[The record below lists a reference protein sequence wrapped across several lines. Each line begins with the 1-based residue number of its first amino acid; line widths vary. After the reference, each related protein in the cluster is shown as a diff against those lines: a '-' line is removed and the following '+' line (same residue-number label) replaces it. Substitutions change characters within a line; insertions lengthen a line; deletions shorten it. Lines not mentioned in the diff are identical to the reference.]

1 MVRKPT
7 DNSTATGRPRRR
19 AVEACIFCRKRKIKC
34 NNEQPTCANCKTYGK
49 DCVYEPLSIS
59 SNNPPSNSTPARDRA
74 ERRQRVTPRKP
85 KEWANAS
92 SRHTR
97 HSREVEEDR
106 HSQYV
111 DTPSPLLNDV
121 GVSLGPSDQA
131 QTDHQ
136 SEAPADQ
143 TPSHRTGVSRIVV
156 SANGVSSYH
165 GRTSALFEENPQERV
180 STVDLHPRMP
190 DEWIEKGLVA
200 EAAKQRQL
208 EDFNYR
214 AGTLDF
220 DGVDPELGMHL
231 LSLHWNRQ
239 HHSFLL
245 TYRPAFMRDMACNGP
260 YFSKILLNAIYFGAS
275 KFSPRREVRRDPDD
289 VRTAGWAFR
298 ERVRKLLGDAL
309 DSSDITTIQA
319 LLVMTNSLFAL
330 GDERSAAWLY
340 AGLAFRMIIDL
351 GMHVD
356 ASGLGITRR
365 FSDED
370 LEIRRRVFWG
380 AFVVDKIQSLYQG
393 RPASLKESDTLVP
406 IKFLDTFEEFE
417 NWAPFAYSA
426 QNNNYPGSPAYS
438 VSTFTY
444 LCRLSVVMSDI
455 LSCIYTE
462 RAFDKSPQ
470 ELLTMLQNLS
480 SKLAAWKDDLPTHLM
495 FDHKSNLRIPP
506 PHVLS
511 LHAMYHVLTILLHRP
526 FVADGHLYNTSRSIS
541 VNSFITCA
549 TAADNIVDVLRVY
562 DQVFSVRHAP
572 YLISYATYVAATI
585 HVRIAAKR
593 STESGA
599 RECLETCLSVFRE
612 NQETNWAVRR
622 AKAIVEGL
630 MSRLGVK
637 FAERDSNIATNN
649 NPTSNTIETGLD
661 LGERSRPERRQAAT
675 HLVGSNSNP
684 SLPENESPSMGW
696 SDIDGIIQTFVRGQ
710 DYNVGPVEIGQ
721 PELPPQVLPPA
732 TANQQSSGDL
742 TGNVGN
748 PSWIQGL
755 PEGEGASVDDLL
767 FGFNGSALDSFFY

>member
-1 MVRKPT
+1 MAPLG
-7 DNSTATGRPRRR
+7 DNITVSGRPRRR
-19 AVEACIFCRKRKIKC
+19 AVEACTFCRRRKIKC

-49 DCVYEPLSIS
+49 DCVYEPLSAPP
-59 SNNPPSNSTPARDRA
+59 NNPPPTSTSTRRQT
-74 ERRQRVTPRKP
+74 ERRTTPRD
-85 KEWANAS
+85 
-92 SRHTR
+92 SRQWSHPPSGPERQDDSGGETR
-97 HSREVEEDR
+97 
-106 HSQYV
+106 Q
-111 DTPSPLLNDV
+111 DTPSHVPGNV
-121 GVSLGPSDQA
+121 
-131 QTDHQ
+131 
-136 SEAPADQ
+136 EAPASLPGRGQQTQREETRVDQ
-143 TPSHRTGVSRIVV
+143 TPSHRAGVSRIVV

-165 GRTSALFEENPQERV
+165 GRTSALFEESLQERTSV
-180 STVDLHPRMP
+180 ADLRPRMP

-208 EDFNYR
+208 EDFKYR

-245 TYRPAFMRDMACNGP
+245 TYRPAFMRDMACGGP

-275 KFSPRREVRRDPDD
+275 KFSPRREVRRDPND

-356 ASGLGITRR
+356 APGLGITRK

-426 QNNNYPGSPAYS
+426 QNHSYPGSPAYS
-438 VSTFTY
+438 VSTFTH

-470 ELLTMLQNLS
+470 ELSTMLETLS
-480 SKLAAWKDDLPTHLM
+480 SKLAAWKVDLPAHLI
-495 FDHKSNLRIPP
+495 FDPKSNTRVPP

-526 FVADGHLYNTSRSIS
+526 FVADGHLYNTSRSLSI
-541 VNSFITCA
+541 NSFITCA
-549 TAADNIVDVLRVY
+549 SAAD
-562 DQVFSVRHAP
+562 S
-572 YLISYATYVAATI
+572 IS
-585 HVRIAAKR
+585 
-593 STESGA
+593 
-599 RECLETCLSVFRE
+599 
-612 NQETNWAVRR
+612 
-622 AKAIVEGL
+622 
-630 MSRLGVK
+630 
-637 FAERDSNIATNN
+637 
-649 NPTSNTIETGLD
+649 
-661 LGERSRPERRQAAT
+661 
-675 HLVGSNSNP
+675 
-684 SLPENESPSMGW
+684 
-696 SDIDGIIQTFVRGQ
+696 FVRGQ
-710 DYNVGPVEIGQ
+710 DINSLATETGQ
-721 PELPPQVLPPA
+721 AETQLQMMPQA
-732 TANQQSSGDL
+732 MSTQQPGGDSGS
-742 TGNVGN
+742 GIVNH
-748 PSWIQGL
+748 SWIQGL
-755 PEGEGASVDDLL
+755 PEADAGAASFDDLL
-767 FGFNGSALDSFFY
+767 FGFNGSALDSFF